1 MVHSILCRLH
11 IKVNVCCCK
20 RVSKTSHFLKFLR
33 YTFKIMSSNH
43 NFFTLV
49 STQNKILITIIHL
62 AVQTVT
68 KHLFFLATM
77 VMTRLT
83 CLVLLFK
90 IVGEICYCCLFC
102 VIVRAQN
109 FNKILFV
116 ILSYCYTTSYFAMS
130 CLILKTF
137 KIFKFLRFRC
147 IMFNQIY

>member
-1 MVHSILCRLH
+1 
-11 IKVNVCCCK
+11 
-20 RVSKTSHFLKFLR
+20 
-33 YTFKIMSSNH
+33 MSSNH
-43 NFFTLV
+43 WIFFTFV
-49 STQNKILITIIHL
+49 SAQNEILITIIHL
-62 AVQTVT
+62 AVQSVT

-109 FNKILFV
+109 FNKILFF

-130 CLILKTF
+130 CLILK
-137 KIFKFLRFRC
+137 IFRNLKLLRFLYP
-147 IMFNQIY
+147 MPFKYYV

>member
-1 MVHSILCRLH
+1 
-11 IKVNVCCCK
+11 
-20 RVSKTSHFLKFLR
+20 
-33 YTFKIMSSNH
+33 MSSNH
-43 NFFTLV
+43 WIFFTFV
-49 STQNKILITIIHL
+49 SAQNKILITIIHL

-109 FNKILFV
+109 FNKIFFV
-116 ILSYCYTTSYFAMS
+116 IRSYCYITSYFALS
-130 CLILKTF
+130 CLILK
-137 KIFKFLRFRC
+137 ILLSYQLILLVPYRN
-147 IMFNQIY
+147 IIFNQIYWKACITGFVVNIMLNHIR

>member
-1 MVHSILCRLH
+1 
-11 IKVNVCCCK
+11 
-20 RVSKTSHFLKFLR
+20 
-33 YTFKIMSSNH
+33 MSSNH
-43 NFFTLV
+43 WIFFTFV

-130 CLILKTF
+130 CLILKIF
-137 KIFKFLRFRC
+137 KIFKFLRFLYP
-147 IMFNQIY
+147 INLPFKYYV